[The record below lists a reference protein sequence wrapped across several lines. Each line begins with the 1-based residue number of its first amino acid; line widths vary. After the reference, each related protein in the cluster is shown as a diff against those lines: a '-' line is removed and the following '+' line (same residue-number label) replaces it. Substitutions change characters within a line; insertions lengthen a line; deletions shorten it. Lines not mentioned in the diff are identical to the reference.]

1 MIVSFISSMLSSD
14 SNEKSTVVKC
24 VGCKKRIVSKIY
36 IDIQMNCIPRRLDH
50 EIVQNKDDLMH
61 LQLEFVT
68 LGQMSVVFPIGQV
81 LFHANK
87 I

>member
-1 MIVSFISSMLSSD
+1 MLA
-14 SNEKSTVVKC
+14 VK
-24 VGCKKRIVSKIY
+24 KKNVNKLY
-36 IDIQMNCIPRRLDH
+36 INTQINCIPRRLDH

-81 LFHANK
+81 LFHVNK